1 MNKKELAN
9 LRKEFKLD
17 SSMLKIEEIYSVY
30 LKKDSVQGEDK
41 PVIYSEFSYF
51 DRLDMDKKELFL
63 VNFKKVLTGTIDT
76 KLFELDFEN
85 LEEEENTQKLLVSAL
100 KTENKEEIQSYIDR
114 LILKISEN
122 YKYETDVVV
131 NFIKA
136 EYWMGTKNRNI
147 RVEESIDEAVQAYK
161 FILCSVNKIDIPK
174 KTLKFDYADKE
185 FRANS
190 ALDAVIN
197 LNSPLEGFIFPSITD
212 GYSDINKVMYYAS
225 KPKELNSIFVE
236 NVLNCGIK
244 FTAEDEKNCFGDI
257 LKTIIGDKIKPELM
271 QNIYV
276 NIYELAQQAEEGETS
291 FIGMKDVINILDN
304 CGIEAISDVEDA
316 FEEACGTKYEFKI
329 DNIMPDFN
337 SKSIKIISEVAN
349 ITLTP
354 KELNS
359 IRQVKDKDGRKCLLI
374 QIDEDI
380 DIEGFKL
387 ETEEI

>member
-41 PVIYSEFSYF
+41 PVIYSEFDYF
-51 DRLDMDKKELFL
+51 DRMDMDKKELFL
-63 VNFKKVLTGTIDT
+63 VNFKKVLTGAIDT

-85 LEEEENTQKLLVSAL
+85 LEEEENTQKLLVNAL
-100 KTENKEEIQSYIDR
+100 KTEDKEEIQSYIDG
-114 LILKISEN
+114 LILKISDN
-122 YKYETDVVV
+122 YKYETDIVV

-136 EYWMGTKNRNI
+136 EYWMGTKNRSI

-161 FILCSVNKIDIPK
+161 FILCSVNKIDVPK

-244 FTAEDEKNCFGDI
+244 FTAEDEKKCFGDI
-257 LKTIIGDKIKPELM
+257 LKTIIGDKIRPELI

-276 NIYELAQQAEEGETS
+276 NLYELAQQATEGETP
-291 FIGMKDVINILDN
+291 IICMKDVINILDN

-316 FEEACGTKYEFKI
+316 FEEACGAKYEFKI

-337 SKSIKIISEVAN
+337 SKSIKIVSEIAN

>member
-1 MNKKELAN
+1 MNKKELAGIK
-9 LRKEFKLD
+9 KEFKLD
-17 SSMLKIEEIYSVY
+17 SRMLKIEEIYSVY
-30 LKKDSVQGEDK
+30 LKKDSVQTDSK
-41 PVIYSEFSYF
+41 SVIYSEFDYF
-51 DRLDMDKKELFL
+51 DRMDMDKKELFL
-63 VNFKKVLTGTIDT
+63 GNFKKVLTGAIDT
-76 KLFELDFEN
+76 KLFELEFEKI
-85 LEEEENTQKLLVSAL
+85 EEGENTQKLLGNTLLA
-100 KTENKEEIQSYIDR
+100 EDKEEIQSYIDK
-114 LILKISEN
+114 LIVKIVDN

-147 RVEESIDEAVQAYK
+147 RVEESIDEAVQAFK
-161 FILCSVNKIDIPK
+161 FILATVNKIDVPK
-174 KTLKFDYADKE
+174 KTLKFDYTDKE

-197 LNSPLEGFIFPSITD
+197 LNSPLEGFMFPSITD
-212 GYSDINKVMYYAS
+212 GYSDSNKVMYYAS

-244 FTAEDEKNCFGDI
+244 FTAEDEKNCFVDI
-257 LKTIIGDKIKPELM
+257 LKTIIGDKIKPEVM

-276 NIYELAQQAEEGETS
+276 NIHELAEQATEGETP
-291 FIGMKDVINILDN
+291 ILGMKDVINILDN

-316 FEEACGTKYEFKI
+316 FEEACGSKYDFKI
-329 DNIMPDFN
+329 DNIVPDFN
-337 SKSIKIISEVAN
+337 SKSIKIVSEIAN

-374 QIDEDI
+374 QISEDI
-380 DIEGFKL
+380 DISGFKL

>member
-41 PVIYSEFSYF
+41 PVIYSEFDYF
-51 DRLDMDKKELFL
+51 DRMDMDKKELFL

-85 LEEEENTQKLLVSAL
+85 LEEEANTQKLLVSAL
-100 KTENKEEIQSYIDR
+100 KAEDKEEIQGYIDR
-114 LILKISEN
+114 LILKISDN

-161 FILCSVNKIDIPK
+161 FILCSVNKIDLPK

>member
-1 MNKKELAN
+1 MNKKELAGIK
-9 LRKEFKLD
+9 KEFKLD
-17 SSMLKIEEIYSVY
+17 SRMLKIEEIYSVY
-30 LKKDSVQGEDK
+30 LKKDSVQTDSK
-41 PVIYSEFSYF
+41 SVIYSEFDYF
-51 DRLDMDKKELFL
+51 DRMDMDKKELFL
-63 VNFKKVLTGTIDT
+63 GNFKKVLTGAIDT
-76 KLFELDFEN
+76 KLFELEFEKI
-85 LEEEENTQKLLVSAL
+85 EEGENTQKLLGNTLLA
-100 KTENKEEIQSYIDR
+100 EDKEEIQSYIDK
-114 LILKISEN
+114 LIVKIVDN

-161 FILCSVNKIDIPK
+161 FILATVNKIDVPK
-174 KTLKFDYADKE
+174 KTLKFDYTDKE

-197 LNSPLEGFIFPSITD
+197 LNSPLEGFMFPSITD
-212 GYSDINKVMYYAS
+212 GYSDSNKVMYYAS

-244 FTAEDEKNCFGDI
+244 FTAEDEKNCFVDI
-257 LKTIIGDKIKPELM
+257 LKTIIGDKIKPEVM

-276 NIYELAQQAEEGETS
+276 NIHELAEQATEGETP
-291 FIGMKDVINILDN
+291 ILGMKDVINILDN

-316 FEEACGTKYEFKI
+316 FEEACGSKYDFKI
-329 DNIMPDFN
+329 DNIVPDFN
-337 SKSIKIISEVAN
+337 SKSIKIVSEIAN

-374 QIDEDI
+374 QISEDI
-380 DIEGFKL
+380 DISGFKL